1 MSAPDYEKVKDI
13 IVWRCISM
21 KVVSGGMSWFPHSE
35 YLYDDYVL
43 ATGLGDYLMEITQ
56 RGDATKITLH
66 REGPFHKVLGSNHKQ
81 RSGTVSLTKQMK
93 TLRKLDEF
101 GLTDEHR
108 NVRVILE

>member
-1 MSAPDYEKVKDI
+1 LTEPLDYEKIKDV

-43 ATGLGDYLMEITQ
+43 ATSLGDYLMEITN

-66 REGPFHKVLGSNHKQ
+66 REGAFHKVLGSEHKQ
-81 RSGTVSLTKQMK
+81 RSGTVSINKQK
-93 TLRKLDEF
+93 SITKLDKF
-101 GLTDEHR
+101 GLVDEKR
-108 NVRVILE
+108 EIRVIME